1 MLDWNNIRFFLSMT
15 HCIAQIVFS
24 QMNYISIDNFIR
36 FFFLLILK
44 VFLYFLWRNKEIKI
58 LFKRM
63 KKAYLFCIYHN
74 SFEDCLKRTRMS
86 KTCSCHLK
94 ASRKTI
100 SGIAHSSES
109 MRSGWWG
116 RSKNV
121 SPELMN
127 PKRWKKCCTTL
138 GQGMSCTALRW
149 ITWTWVQYDLFKNI
163 FFFISSFLLITS
175 YLPCNNMTQQQ
186 SYLHL
191 IWQSWSD

>member
-1 MLDWNNIRFFLSMT
+1 
-15 HCIAQIVFS
+15 
-24 QMNYISIDNFIR
+24 
-36 FFFLLILK
+36 
-44 VFLYFLWRNKEIKI
+44 
-58 LFKRM
+58 M

-149 ITWTWVQYDLFKNI
+149 ITLTWVQYDLFKNI

-175 YLPCNNMTQQQ
+175 YLPCNNMTVL
-186 SYLHL
+186 SPFDLAELNWL
-191 IWQSWSD
+191 IIYRYTWRLVSLVILETRSTIISTHPLRRISRF